1 MSLKTFCFLLLLIT
15 TSCKTSQANLQREHR
30 ETQCAGSFESTGGT
44 LRIPP
49 EVSNKS
55 RPVAARFDSLKIHA
69 QDLRNCLAA
78 EQCVREWA
86 DWSLQCEQEWSRVLE
101 ASAFNYFTKR
111 KACAVEKPMCE
122 VGK

>member
-1 MSLKTFCFLLLLIT
+1 MRRAGLLVLLLLAA
-15 TSCKTSQANLQREHR
+15 CKTAAPNIQRERR

-55 RPVAARFDSLKIHA
+55 RPIAARFDSLKIHA

-86 DWSLQCEQEWSRVLE
+86 DWSLQCEQEWTRILE
-101 ASAFNYFTKR
+101 ASAFNFFTKR
-111 KACAVEKPMCE
+111 KACAVEKPLCE
-122 VGK
+122 VAK